1 MAPPRGPVTSGGPL
15 RGRQDQQTPASRLV
29 TNSAPSRGH
38 SPGDLTSAGNHHR
51 PEAHGL
57 IASDSRTGAKPRR
70 HAGSLEARRVTRP
83 EAVACASVSVQG
95 QGGASPPQ
103 VDALRPVTDGNRV
116 AARRG
121 GKQPEVNRQSA
132 TQVNSIR
139 PSRATSLQSNGEVQ
153 TGMSRVPPTLRGSVS
168 KRWGGRGGGW
178 RRNGP
183 KARHMKQR
191 DLPGPDGPRAAG
203 QESEEP

>member
-1 MAPPRGPVTSGGPL
+1 MGQVLPLVQRLALQPVGAFPEGEPL
-15 RGRQDQQTPASRLV
+15 PFDDP
-29 TNSAPSRGH
+29 
-38 SPGDLTSAGNHHR
+38 
-51 PEAHGL
+51 
-57 IASDSRTGAKPRR
+57 R

-121 GKQPEVNRQSA
+121 GKQPEVNGQSA

-139 PSRATSLQSNGEVQ
+139 PPRVASLQANGEAQ
-153 TGMSRVPPTLRGSVS
+153 TGSSRMPPALRGSVS
-168 KRWGGRGGGW
+168 KRWEGRGGGW
-178 RRNGP
+178 RRNGRT
-183 KARHMKQR
+183 ALHRTQR
-191 DLPGPDGPRAAG
+191 DLCGPDGREPAM